1 MTCFWF
7 RICFNHPNCKLGSQ
21 VWVARES
28 WDVVPVPTRRGPRK
42 SGEDRGVGFVR
53 MEPRG
58 SIRSKSQ
65 GARVLTNRNEA
76 EGPGPTVHSY
86 PFVQFYMIKVSFSL
100 K

>member
-1 MTCFWF
+1 M
-7 RICFNHPNCKLGSQ
+7 
-21 VWVARES
+21 WVARES
-28 WDVVPVPTRRGPRK
+28 WEVAPVPTRQGPRK

-65 GARVLTNRNEA
+65 GARVLTNRNEV
-76 EGPGPTVHSY
+76 ESLGPMVHSY